1 MASAPKKPNSETE
14 VALMRS
20 DMDRMARDLSEIKGD
35 LRMQFSNFVTQDQFK
50 PIKTIVYGAVGVILM
65 SFIGAVVAL
74 VITRQP

>member
-1 MASAPKKPNSETE
+1 MPQPRKKVPSDTE
-14 VALMRS
+14 VALMRG
-20 DMDRMARDLSEIKGD
+20 DMDRMARDLNEIKGD
-35 LRMQFSNFVTQDQFK
+35 LRVQFTNFVTQDQFK